1 MYGEHRYFGHSFPTQ
16 FPKQD
21 AFKEGNNA
29 YLTVENTMMDYVELI
44 KKVRRDYD
52 ADDKAVIVF
61 GGSYGGML
69 AAWLRMKFPATFQGA
84 LAASAPLVYFQGAVT
99 APEPGFSNIATA
111 DFAGTYNDSRCSSG
125 IKEGLGYL

>member
-1 MYGEHRYFGHSFPTQ
+1 MFYAGNEGDIEGFYDNTGFVTTTLAEKYGALVVYGEHRYFGHSFPSQ
-16 FPKQD
+16 FSKED

-44 KKVRRDYD
+44 KQVRKDYN

-69 AAWLRMKFPATFQGA
+69 AAWLRMKFPSTF
-84 LAASAPLVYFQGAVT
+84 
-99 APEPGFSNIATA
+99 
-111 DFAGTYNDSRCSSG
+111 
-125 IKEGLGYL
+125 